1 MKVNAVEFEGCY
13 SLELIAE
20 TIEDAAFLVRM
31 GMDSTRELRSVG
43 TNVYKDN
50 TVRGHVVVGK
60 RKQFDSVVPKRKDRK

>member
-1 MKVNAVEFEGCY
+1 M
-13 SLELIAE
+13 
-20 TIEDAAFLVRM
+20 VRM

-60 RKQFDSVVPKRKDRK
+60 RKQFDSVVPKRRDGK